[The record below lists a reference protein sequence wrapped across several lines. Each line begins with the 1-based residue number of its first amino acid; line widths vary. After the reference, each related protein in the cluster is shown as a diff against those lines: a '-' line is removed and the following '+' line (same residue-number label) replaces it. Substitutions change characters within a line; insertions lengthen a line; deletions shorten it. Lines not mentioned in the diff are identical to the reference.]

1 MAAQAE
7 GTEMIRRPAR
17 AAAGVAVLAIAGVIA
32 LIGVGSVQSLGG
44 RIFFG
49 LVVVL
54 DVVLVVRT
62 ARSGV
67 LVAPGGLTV
76 RHTLR
81 TRQIRWDEVE
91 YISPP
96 EQDAHRAAG
105 LVTRDGRITCHALG
119 AFRWETAWA
128 PEVRRPYERLSR
140 YFAAVR
146 AEPRSALPEGSA

>member
-1 MAAQAE
+1 MAGQAE
-7 GTEMIRRPAR
+7 GTELIRRPVR
-17 AAAGVAVLAIAGVIA
+17 AAAGAAVLAAVGVVA
-32 LIGVGSVQSLGG
+32 LIGIGSVQSLGG

-67 LVAPGGLTV
+67 VVGPDGLVV

-81 TRQIRWDEVE
+81 TRRIGWDEVE

-96 EQDAHRAAG
+96 EQDPHRAVG
-105 LVTRDGRITCHALG
+105 VVTREGRVTCFALG
-119 AFRWETAWA
+119 AFRWETAWV
-128 PEVRRPYERLSR
+128 PEVRRPYER
-140 YFAAVR
+140 
-146 AEPRSALPEGSA
+146 

>member
-1 MAAQAE
+1 
-7 GTEMIRRPAR
+7 MIRRPER
-17 AAAGVAVLAIAGVIA
+17 AAAGAAGLGFVGVVA
-32 LIGVGSVQSLGG
+32 LIGVGSVQSVGG

-54 DVVLVVRT
+54 DAVLVIRT

-67 LVAPGGLTV
+67 VVGPDGLVV

-91 YISPP
+91 YISTP
-96 EQDAHRAAG
+96 EQDAHRAVG
-105 LVTRDGRITCHALG
+105 LVTRGGRVTCYALG

-146 AEPRSALPEGSA
+146 AEPRSALPEGSV